1 MRLFKKKKF
10 ISGPVFGVLLFV
22 FCFVFFLI
30 AIANV
35 SDEVDE
41 NEITALENAID
52 KAVSTCYAIE
62 GAYPENIEYI
72 EDNYGVVIDHK
83 KFLVVYD
90 ILGPNVR
97 PSVMVAPIEEE

>member
-1 MRLFKKKKF
+1 MRLFKKKKL

-41 NEITALENAID
+41 NEIKALENAID
-52 KAVSTCYAIE
+52 KAVLTCYAIE
-62 GAYPENIEYI
+62 GEYPENIEYI
-72 EDNYGVVIDHK
+72 EKNYGVVIDHN
-83 KFLVVYD
+83 KFFVAYN

-97 PSVMVAPIEEE
+97 PDVMIAPIGEE

>member
-1 MRLFKKKKF
+1 MRLFKKKKL

-22 FCFVFFLI
+22 CCFVFFVI

-41 NEITALENAID
+41 NEIKTLESAID
-52 KAVSTCYAIE
+52 KAVITCYAIE

-72 EDNYGVVIDHK
+72 EDNYGVVLDHE
-83 KFLVVYD
+83 KFFVVYN

-97 PSVMVAPIEEE
+97 PDVMVAPIGEE